1 MKVNKEKYKCKIR
14 RELKTNRQKPGHRL
28 ENRQFRKEAVIEEV
42 DKTKFKVINEIYNFK
57 RKSESEKQ
65 NVKNN

>member
-1 MKVNKEKYKCKIR
+1 M
-14 RELKTNRQKPGHRL
+14 

-65 NVKNN
+65 NVKNKNWTQMGEQTVYESSRDGRRLIEV